1 MMRLLLLAPFI
12 VSALEVTPVQQVLN
26 MLGKM
31 KSKGKIAME
40 AEKKTMAEYEEWVDD
55 ETTKLTQ
62 ESETAKN
69 RITKLV
75 AFIDKA
81 DSDIHELKSGITEL
95 DKEISTMESEK
106 KAATTMRDD
115 EHAEYLKVS
124 ADYQESI
131 DALAMAIQTL
141 KQQDYDRPQAML
153 QLQKMAAKTP
163 GMRRV
168 LAVLLETEE
177 TKAHGGPEVAAYEFQ
192 SQGIVEVLEK
202 LHDKFQAQLAQT
214 ETEESNEAHAYD
226 LQVLHLDNLV
236 TQSKADREE
245 KAAIKAKLSGESATA
260 KEDLADTKADLAEDQ
275 KALSEMKVTFSS
287 KKSQFEAN
295 QEVRQQ
301 ELEALDKAME
311 IIANPDVAASY
322 ETHIKL
328 VQLPKANAITK
339 LSFLQER
346 SQAASARALARGHA
360 IEFLKAKAKALSSDV
375 LRTLAADIAKN
386 PFAKVIE
393 MIKDLLAKLKE
404 EAAAEADHKAWC
416 DKELNKNKLKRERKT
431 SQVSTLTAEV
441 DNVASSIQSM
451 AAEIAELSKEQAE
464 LAKAM
469 AESTEWR
476 GKEKTKNLATI
487 KDAQEARAAVKQA
500 LVILKDFYSSQAFL
514 QMKQAPEMAAY
525 KGMQG
530 AEGGV
535 IGMLEVIET
544 DFARLETETKA
555 EEDEAAKSYA
565 SFMYESK
572 ETKKAKHDHEFKLSL
587 KKDQAEFDLSQ
598 TKKSL
603 KGTQD
608 ELDKANSYYEYLK
621 PNCGV
626 VHVSFEERMERR
638 KEEIEAL
645 KEAYKI
651 LDQKSA

>member
-1 MMRLLLLAPFI
+1 
-12 VSALEVTPVQQVLN
+12 
-26 MLGKM
+26 
-31 KSKGKIAME
+31 
-40 AEKKTMAEYEEWVDD
+40 
-55 ETTKLTQ
+55 
-62 ESETAKN
+62 
-69 RITKLV
+69 
-75 AFIDKA
+75 
-81 DSDIHELKSGITEL
+81 
-95 DKEISTMESEK
+95 
-106 KAATTMRDD
+106 
-115 EHAEYLKVS
+115 
-124 ADYQESI
+124 
-131 DALAMAIQTL
+131 
-141 KQQDYDRPQAML
+141 
-153 QLQKMAAKTP
+153 
-163 GMRRV
+163 
-168 LAVLLETEE
+168 
-177 TKAHGGPEVAAYEFQ
+177 VAAYEFQ
-192 SQGIVEVLEK
+192 SEGIIEVLEK
-202 LHDKFQAQLAQT
+202 LHDKFQTQLAET
-214 ETEESNEAHAYD
+214 ETEESNAAHAYD
-226 LQVLHLDNLV
+226 LEMLHLDNLM
-236 TQSKADREE
+236 TQSNADREG
-245 KAAIKAKLSGESATA
+245 KSANKAKLSGESATA
-260 KEDLADTKADLAEDQ
+260 KEDLADTKEDLAEDQ
-275 KALSEMKVTFSS
+275 KALSEMKVTWTS

-311 IIANPDVAASY
+311 IISNPDVAESY

-328 VQLPKANAITK
+328 VQLPTEKAIKK

-346 SQAASARALARGHA
+346 SRAATSRALARGHA
-360 IEFLKAKAKALSSDV
+360 IEFLQAKAKALSSDA
-375 LRTLAADIAKN
+375 LKTLVAEIAQN

-393 MIKDLLAKLKE
+393 MIKELLSKLKE

-416 DKELNKNKLKRERKT
+416 DKELNKNKLKRERKA

-441 DNVASSIQSM
+441 DNLQSTIQSM
-451 AAEIAELSKEQAE
+451 ASEIAQLSKEQAE
-464 LAKAM
+464 LAQAM

-476 GKEKTKNLATI
+476 QKEKTRNTATI
-487 KDAQEARAAVKQA
+487 KDASEARDAVKQA

-514 QMKQAPEMAAY
+514 QTAKQAPEMAAY

-555 EEDEAAKSYA
+555 EEDEGARNYA
-565 SFMYESK
+565 SFMEESK
-572 ETKKAKHDHEFKLSL
+572 AAKKFKHDHEFKLSL
-587 KKDQAEFDLSQ
+587 QKDQAEFDLSQ

-608 ELDKANSYYEYLK
+608 ELDKALSYYEYLK